1 MRVPRL
7 VPRASVLA
15 FVVAPVLVSA
25 ACDRTTSASATKDAA
40 PQPVVVARV
49 ESHELRRAIDVV
61 GTLAADEE
69 VTVSSEV
76 EGRVLR
82 IAADL
87 GDRVRTGQA
96 LVVLDPEKLQYR
108 LDQQRATLGRAM
120 ARYGVA
126 DLSQA
131 LPPIER
137 TPDVQRA
144 AAELEQAAQAFRRAS
159 ELHGRAL
166 LAQQQ
171 MDDADAMLKAKKAA
185 YESALQGSRNLRAD
199 IDSERANLKLA
210 EAAVRDGT
218 IRAPFD
224 AYVQKRLVSPGE
236 FVKAQTAVMSLV
248 KIDPLKLVAEVPEKM
263 APWVKVGQSL
273 TLVVEAMPGAGVSGQ
288 IARLSPAVN
297 PQTRAFPIEGRVP
310 NPDGR
315 LKPGGFARVHIVT
328 DLVEHVLTVP
338 AAALQ
343 YRYGV
348 NRVFVVKGDRVRATE
363 IKIGDRLGDRVE
375 VVSGVAAGEPIAATD
390 VEKLVDGVA
399 VTGQPIGK

>member
-1 MRVPRL
+1 MRVPWLLR
-7 VPRASVLA
+7 VSVIAAAALA
-15 FVVAPVLVSA
+15 A
-25 ACDRTTSASATKDAA
+25 ACDRTTSAAVPTDAP
-40 PQPVVVARV
+40 PQAVVVVNV
-49 ESHELRRAIDVV
+49 ETHELRRSIDVV

-87 GDRVRTGQA
+87 GDRVTAGQP

-108 LDQQRATLGRAM
+108 LDQQRAALGRAM

-126 DLSQA
+126 DLSVA
-131 LPPIER
+131 LPAIEG

-144 AAELEQAAQAFRRAS
+144 AAELELAGQAFRRAT
-159 ELHGRAL
+159 ELHRQSL
-166 LAQQQ
+166 LPQQQ

-199 IDSERANLKLA
+199 IDAERANLKLA
-210 EAAVRDGT
+210 EAALRDAT

-224 AYVQKRLVSPGE
+224 AFVQRRLVSPGE
-236 FVKAQTAVMSLV
+236 FVKTQTAVMSLV
-248 KIDPLKLVAEVPEKM
+248 KVDPLKLRAEVPEKM

-273 TLVVEAMPGAGVSGQ
+273 TLAVEAMPGADITGQ

-297 PQTRAFPIEGRVP
+297 PQTRSFPLEGRVP

-338 AAALQ
+338 AVALQ

-348 NRVFVVKGDRVRATE
+348 NRVFVVKGDRLHATE
-363 IKIGDRLGDRVE
+363 IKIGDRVGERVE
-375 VVSGVAAGEPIAATD
+375 VIGGVAAGQPIAAADVDKLTD
-390 VEKLVDGVA
+390 GARVA
-399 VTGQPIGK
+399 PQPARR

>member
-1 MRVPRL
+1 MRVSGL
-7 VPRASVLA
+7 LYTAV
-15 FVVAPVLVSA
+15 VVASTGSA
-25 ACDRTTSASATKDAA
+25 AACGGTSSAAVAKDAA
-40 PQPVVVARV
+40 PQAIVVAKV
-49 ESHELRRAIDVV
+49 ESHELRRTIDVV

-87 GDRVRTGQA
+87 GDRVTAGQA

-126 DLSQA
+126 DLSEA
-131 LPPIER
+131 LPAIER

-144 AAELEQAAQAFRRAS
+144 AAELEQAQQGFRRAT
-159 ELHGRAL
+159 ELNRLKL
-166 LAQQQ
+166 LPQQQ
-171 MDDADAMLKAKKAA
+171 MDDADAALKTKKAA
-185 YESALQGSRNLRAD
+185 YESALQSARNLRAD
-199 IDSERANLKLA
+199 IDAERANLKLA
-210 EAAVRDGT
+210 EAALRDGT

-224 AYVQKRLVSPGE
+224 AYVQKRLVAPGE
-236 FVKAQTAVMSLV
+236 FVKTQTAVMSLV
-248 KIDPLKLVAEVPEKM
+248 KIDPLKLTAEVPEKM

-273 TLVVEAMPGAGVSGQ
+273 TLAVEAMPGAGVTGQ

-310 NPDGR
+310 NPNGS
-315 LKPGGFARVHIVT
+315 LKPGGFARVHITT

-338 AAALQ
+338 ATALQ

-348 NRVFVVKGDRVRATE
+348 NRVFVVNGDRLRATE
-363 IKIGDRLGDRVE
+363 IKIGDRVGERVE
-375 VVSGVAAGEPIAATD
+375 VLGGVTAGQPIAATD
-390 VEKLVDGVA
+390 VEKLADGA
-399 VTGQPIGK
+399 RVTSQPARR

>member
-1 MRVPRL
+1 MRVPARL
-7 VPRASVLA
+7 STSFIIASMALA
-15 FVVAPVLVSA
+15 A
-25 ACDRTTSASATKDAA
+25 ACDRPTSAAVTTDAA
-40 PQPVVVARV
+40 PQAIVVAKV
-49 ESHELRRAIDVV
+49 DTHELRRAIDVV
-61 GTLAADEE
+61 GTLAADEQ

-76 EGRVLR
+76 EGRVVR

-87 GDRVRTGQA
+87 GDRVTTGQA

-126 DLSQA
+126 DLSAA
-131 LPPIER
+131 LPAIEQ
-137 TPDVQRA
+137 TPDVRRA
-144 AAELEQAAQAFRRAS
+144 AAELELAGQAFRRAS
-159 ELHGRAL
+159 ELHRQSL
-166 LAQQQ
+166 LPQQQ

-199 IDSERANLKLA
+199 IDSEQANLKLST
-210 EAAVRDGT
+210 AALRDAT

-224 AYVQKRLVSPGE
+224 AYVQKRLVSLGE
-236 FVKAQTAVMSLV
+236 FVKTQTAVMALV
-248 KIDPLKLVAEVPEKM
+248 KIDPLKLTAEVPEKM
-263 APWVKVGQSL
+263 AAWVKVGQSL
-273 TLVVEAMPGAGVSGQ
+273 TLAVEAMPNTAITGQ

-297 PQTRAFPIEGRVP
+297 PQTRSFPIEGRVP

-348 NRVFVVKGDRVRATE
+348 NRVFVVKGDRLRATE
-363 IKIGDRLGDRVE
+363 IRIGDRVGERVE
-375 VVSGVAAGEPIAATD
+375 VIGGLTAGEPIAATD
-390 VEKLVDGVA
+390 VDKLVDGA
-399 VTGQPIGK
+399 RVTSQPARR

>member
-1 MRVPRL
+1 MRIPWVLPA
-7 VPRASVLA
+7 VCAASLA
-15 FVVAPVLVSA
+15 AAAGCGGPSSA
-25 ACDRTTSASATKDAA
+25 AVAKDAA
-40 PQPVVVARV
+40 PQPITVGKVAQ
-49 ESHELRRAIDVV
+49 HEVRRSIDVV

-87 GDRVRTGQA
+87 GDRVSAGQA

-126 DLSQA
+126 DA
-131 LPPIER
+131 AAPLPDIER

-144 AAELEQAAQAFRRAS
+144 AAELELANQAFRRAT
-159 ELHGRAL
+159 ELNRQKL
-166 LAQQQ
+166 LPQQQ
-171 MDDADAMLKAKKAA
+171 MDDADAVLKTKKAA
-185 YESALQGSRNLRAD
+185 YESALQGARNLRAD
-199 IDSERANLKLA
+199 IDAERANLRLA
-210 EAAVRDGT
+210 EAALRDGT
-218 IRAPFD
+218 VRAPFD
-224 AYVQKRLVSPGE
+224 AYVQRRLVSPGE
-236 FVKAQTAVMSLV
+236 FVKTQTAVMSLV
-248 KIDPLKLVAEVPEKM
+248 KIDPLKLTAEVPEKM

-273 TLVVEAMPGAGVSGQ
+273 TLVVEAMPGATITGQ

-310 NPDGR
+310 NPKGS
-315 LKPGGFARVHIVT
+315 LKPGGFARVHITT
-328 DLVEHVLTVP
+328 DLVERVLTVP

-348 NRVFVVKGDRVRATE
+348 NRVFVVKDDHLRATE
-363 IKIGDRLGDRVE
+363 IKIGDRVGEQVE
-375 VVSGVAAGEPIAATD
+375 VISGIAAGEPIAAAD
-390 VEKLVDGVA
+390 VEQLADGA
-399 VTGQPIGK
+399 HVTARAAQ

>member
-1 MRVPRL
+1 MRVSWL
-7 VPRASVLA
+7 FRASVIIAVTA
-15 FVVAPVLVSA
+15 FAA
-25 ACDRTTSASATKDAA
+25 ACDRSTAAVAADAA
-40 PQPVVVARV
+40 PQAVVVAKV
-49 ESHELRRAIDVV
+49 ESHELRRSIDVV

-87 GDRVRTGQA
+87 GDRVTAGQA

-108 LDQQRATLGRAM
+108 LDQQRAALGRAM

-131 LPPIER
+131 LPAIER
-137 TPDVQRA
+137 TPDVQKA
-144 AAELEQAAQAFRRAS
+144 AAELEQANQAFRRAS
-159 ELHGRAL
+159 ELNRQKL
-166 LAQQQ
+166 LPQQQ
-171 MDDADAMLKAKKAA
+171 MDDADANLKAKKAA
-185 YESALQGSRNLRAD
+185 YESALQGARNLRAD
-199 IDSERANLKLA
+199 IDAEQANLKLA
-210 EAAVRDGT
+210 EAALRDGT

-224 AYVQKRLVSPGE
+224 AYVQRRLVSPGE
-236 FVKAQTAVMSLV
+236 FVKTQTAVMSLV
-248 KIDPLKLVAEVPEKM
+248 KVDPLKLRAEVPEKM

-273 TLVVEAMPGAGVSGQ
+273 TLAVEAMPDTSIPGQ

-297 PQTRAFPIEGRVP
+297 PQTRSFPLEGRVP
-310 NPDGR
+310 NPGGN

-328 DLVEHVLTVP
+328 DLTERVLTVP

-348 NRVFVVKGDRVRATE
+348 NRVFVVKGDRLHATE
-363 IKIGDRLGDRVE
+363 IKIGDRLGERVE
-375 VVSGVAAGEPIAATD
+375 VVSGVAAGEPIAAAD
-390 VEKLVDGVA
+390 VEKLIDGA
-399 VTGQPIGK
+399 RVTSQPARK

>member
-7 VPRASVLA
+7 LQTSFIIAATASA
-15 FVVAPVLVSA
+15 A
-25 ACDRTTSASATKDAA
+25 ACDRTTSAAVTKDAA
-40 PQPVVVARV
+40 PQAIVVAKV

-87 GDRVRTGQA
+87 GDRVTAGQA

-131 LPPIER
+131 LPAIER

-144 AAELEQAAQAFRRAS
+144 AAELELAEQAFRRAT
-159 ELHGRAL
+159 ELHRQKL
-166 LAQQQ
+166 LPQQQ
-171 MDDADAMLKAKKAA
+171 MDDADAALKAKKAA

-210 EAAVRDGT
+210 EASLRDAT

-224 AYVQKRLVSPGE
+224 SYVQKRLVSQGE
-236 FVKAQTAVMSLV
+236 FVKTQTAVMSLV
-248 KIDPLKLVAEVPEKM
+248 KVDPLKLTAEVPEKM

-273 TLVVEAMPGAGVSGQ
+273 TLAVAAMPGAGVTGH

-297 PQTRAFPIEGRVP
+297 PQTRSFPLEGRVP

-315 LKPGGFARVHIVT
+315 LKPGAFARVHIVT
-328 DLVEHVLTVP
+328 DLAEQVLTVP

-343 YRYGV
+343 DPLR
-348 NRVFVVKGDRVRATE
+348 RE
-363 IKIGDRLGDRVE
+363 PRLR
-375 VVSGVAAGEPIAATD
+375 
-390 VEKLVDGVA
+390 
-399 VTGQPIGK
+399 GQG

>member
-7 VPRASVLA
+7 LQTSFIIAAAA
-15 FVVAPVLVSA
+15 FAA
-25 ACDRTTSASATKDAA
+25 ACDRTTSAAVTKDAA
-40 PQPVVVARV
+40 PQAIVVAKV

-87 GDRVRTGQA
+87 GDRVTAGQA

-126 DLSQA
+126 DPA
-131 LPPIER
+131 AAMPAIER

-144 AAELEQAAQAFRRAS
+144 AAELELAGQAFRRAT
-159 ELHGRAL
+159 ELHRQSL
-166 LAQQQ
+166 LPQQQ

-210 EAAVRDGT
+210 EASLRDAT

-236 FVKAQTAVMSLV
+236 FVKTQTAVMSLV
-248 KIDPLKLVAEVPEKM
+248 KIDPLKLTAEVPEKM

-273 TLVVEAMPGAGVSGQ
+273 TLAVEAMPGAGVSGH

-297 PQTRAFPIEGRVP
+297 PQTRAFPHRRPGAEPERQPQAGRFRARPHRHRPGREGADGARDRPAVP
-310 NPDGR
+310 LRREPRLRRQGR
-315 LKPGGFARVHIVT
+315 PL
-328 DLVEHVLTVP
+328 
-338 AAALQ
+338 
-343 YRYGV
+343 
-348 NRVFVVKGDRVRATE
+348 RATE
-363 IKIGDRLGDRVE
+363 IKIGDRVGERVE
-375 VVSGVAAGEPIAATD
+375 VVGGVAAGETIAATD
-390 VEKLVDGVA
+390 VEKLADGA
-399 VTGQPIGK
+399 RVTSQPARK

>member
-1 MRVPRL
+1 MRVSRL
-7 VPRASVLA
+7 LQTSVVIALAPWAGACGRAS
-15 FVVAPVLVSA
+15 SA
-25 ACDRTTSASATKDAA
+25 AATKDAPPLA
-40 PQPVVVARV
+40 IVVAQV
-49 ESHELRRAIDVV
+49 ESHDLRRSIDVT

-69 VTVSSEV
+69 VTVSAEV
-76 EGRVLR
+76 EGRVVR

-87 GDRVRTGQA
+87 GDRVTAGQA

-126 DLSQA
+126 DLAQP
-131 LPPIER
+131 LPAIER

-144 AAELEQAAQAFRRAS
+144 AAELEQADQAFRRAS
-159 ELHGRAL
+159 ELHRLKL
-166 LAQQQ
+166 LPQQE
-171 MDDADAMLKAKKAA
+171 MDNADATLKAKKAA
-185 YESALQGSRNLRAD
+185 YESSLQGSRNLRAD

-236 FVKAQTAVMSLV
+236 FVKTQTAVMSLV
-248 KIDPLKLVAEVPEKM
+248 KIDPLKLTAEVPEKM
-263 APWVKVGQSL
+263 AAWVKVGQEL
-273 TLVVEAMPGAGVSGQ
+273 TLAVEAMPNTAVTGR

-297 PQTRAFPIEGRVP
+297 PQTRSFPLEGRVP

-328 DLVEHVLTVP
+328 DLVEPVLTVP

-348 NRVFVVKGDRVRATE
+348 NRVFVVQGDRLRATE
-363 IKIGDRLGDRVE
+363 IKIGDRIGERVE
-375 VVSGVAAGEPIAATD
+375 VVGGVAAGQPIAAAD
-390 VEKLVDGVA
+390 VEKLVDGA
-399 VTGQPIGK
+399 RVTSQPARK

>member
-1 MRVPRL
+1 MKVSGL
-7 VPRASVLA
+7 FYTAV
-15 FVVAPVLVSA
+15 VVASATFTA
-25 ACDRTTSASATKDAA
+25 ACDRPTSAAATKDAA
-40 PQPVVVARV
+40 PQAIVVAKV
-49 ESHELRRAIDVV
+49 ESHELRRSIDVV

-87 GDRVRTGQA
+87 GDRVTAGQP

-126 DLSQA
+126 DLSA
-131 LPPIER
+131 ELPAIER

-144 AAELEQAAQAFRRAS
+144 AAELEQADQAFRRAT
-159 ELHGRAL
+159 ELHRQKL
-166 LAQQQ
+166 LPQQQ
-171 MDDADAMLKAKKAA
+171 MDDADAMLKTKKAA

-210 EAAVRDGT
+210 EASLRDAT

-236 FVKAQTAVMSLV
+236 FVKTQTAVMSLV
-248 KIDPLKLVAEVPEKM
+248 KIDPLKLTAEVPEKM
-263 APWVKVGQSL
+263 AAWVKVGQSL
-273 TLVVEAMPGAGVSGQ
+273 TLAVEAMPNVSIAGQ

-297 PQTRAFPIEGRVP
+297 PQTRSFPLEGRVP
-310 NPDGR
+310 NPNGS
-315 LKPGGFARVHIVT
+315 LKPGGFARVHITT
-328 DLVEHVLTVP
+328 DLVEKVLTVP

-348 NRVFVVKGDRVRATE
+348 NRVFVVKGDQVRATE
-363 IKIGDRLGDRVE
+363 IKIGDRVGERVE
-375 VVSGVAAGEPIAATD
+375 VVGGVTAGEPIAATD
-390 VEKLVDGVA
+390 VEKLADGA
-399 VTGQPIGK
+399 HVTSQPARR

>member
-7 VPRASVLA
+7 LPTS
-15 FVVAPVLVSA
+15 LVIASA
-25 ACDRTTSASATKDAA
+25 AFAAGCDRATSAAVTKDAA
-40 PQPVVVARV
+40 PQAIVVAKV
-49 ESHELRRAIDVV
+49 ESHELRRSIEVV

-87 GDRVRTGQA
+87 GDRVTAGQA
-96 LVVLDPEKLQYR
+96 LIVLDPEKLQYR

-126 DLSQA
+126 EPADA
-131 LPPIER
+131 LPAIER
-137 TPDVQRA
+137 TPDVQKA
-144 AAELEQAAQAFRRAS
+144 AAELEQAHQGFRRAS
-159 ELHGRAL
+159 ELRRLEL
-166 LAQQQ
+166 LPQQQ
-171 MDDADAMLKAKKAA
+171 MDDADAMLKTKKAA
-185 YESALQGSRNLRAD
+185 YESALQSARNLRAD
-199 IDSERANLKLA
+199 IDAERANLKLA
-210 EAAVRDGT
+210 EAGLRDGT

-236 FVKAQTAVMSLV
+236 FVKTQTAVMALV
-248 KIDPLKLVAEVPEKM
+248 KIDPLKLTAEVPEKM

-273 TLVVEAMPGAGVSGQ
+273 TLAVEAMPGAGVTGH

-310 NPDGR
+310 NPKGS
-315 LKPGGFARVHIVT
+315 LKPGGFARVHITT
-328 DLVEHVLTVP
+328 DLVERVLSVP
-338 AAALQ
+338 ASALQ

-348 NRVFVVKGDRVRATE
+348 NRVFVVEGDRLRATE
-363 IKIGDRLGDRVE
+363 IKIGDRVGERVE
-375 VVSGVAAGEPIAATD
+375 VVSGVAAGAPIAAAD
-390 VEKLVDGVA
+390 VEQLTDGTR
-399 VTGQPIGK
+399 VTSRPARK

>member
-7 VPRASVLA
+7 LQTSFIIAATASA
-15 FVVAPVLVSA
+15 A
-25 ACDRTTSASATKDAA
+25 ACDRTTSAAVTKDAA
-40 PQPVVVARV
+40 PQAIVVAKV

-87 GDRVRTGQA
+87 GDRVTAGQA

-131 LPPIER
+131 LPAIER

-144 AAELEQAAQAFRRAS
+144 AAELELAEQAFRRAT
-159 ELHGRAL
+159 ELHRQKL
-166 LAQQQ
+166 LPQQQ
-171 MDDADAMLKAKKAA
+171 MDDADAALKAKKAA

-210 EAAVRDGT
+210 EASLRDAT

-224 AYVQKRLVSPGE
+224 AYVQKRLVSQGE
-236 FVKAQTAVMSLV
+236 FVKTQTAVMSLV
-248 KIDPLKLVAEVPEKM
+248 KVDPLKLTAEVPEKM

-273 TLVVEAMPGAGVSGQ
+273 TLAVAAMPGAGVTGH

-297 PQTRAFPIEGRVP
+297 PQTRSFPLEGRVP

-315 LKPGGFARVHIVT
+315 LKPGAFARVHIVT
-328 DLVEHVLTVP
+328 DLAEQVLTVP

-348 NRVFVVKGDRVRATE
+348 NRLFVVKGDRLRATE
-363 IKIGDRLGDRVE
+363 IKIGDRVGERVE
-375 VVSGVAAGEPIAATD
+375 VVSGVTAGETIAGAD
-390 VEKLVDGVA
+390 VETLIDGA
-399 VTGQPIGK
+399 RVTSRPASR

>member
-1 MRVPRL
+1 MRVL
-7 VPRASVLA
+7 WLGHAAVIIGFTALA
-15 FVVAPVLVSA
+15 AACGGPSSA
-25 ACDRTTSASATKDAA
+25 AVAADAA
-40 PQPVVVARV
+40 PQAVAVANV
-49 ESHELRRAIDVV
+49 EKHEVRRAIDVV

-87 GDRVRTGQA
+87 GDRVTSGQP

-108 LDQQRATLGRAM
+108 LDQQRAALGRAM

-131 LPPIER
+131 LPAIER
-137 TPDVQRA
+137 TPDVQKA
-144 AAELEQAAQAFRRAS
+144 AAELEQANQAFRRAS
-159 ELHGRAL
+159 ELNKQQL
-166 LAQQQ
+166 LAQQE
-171 MDDADAMLKAKKAA
+171 MDDADASLKTKKAA
-185 YESALQGSRNLRAD
+185 YESALQCARNLRAD
-199 IDSERANLKLA
+199 IDAEQANLKLA
-210 EAAVRDGT
+210 EAAFRDGT

-248 KIDPLKLVAEVPEKM
+248 KIDPLKLTAEVPEKM
-263 APWVKVGQSL
+263 APWVKVGQSM
-273 TLVVEAMPGAGVSGQ
+273 TLAVEAMPGATITGQ

-297 PQTRAFPIEGRVP
+297 PQTRAFPLEGRVP
-310 NPDGR
+310 NPGGN

-338 AAALQ
+338 ATALQ

-348 NRVFVVKGDRVRATE
+348 NRVFVVKGDRLRATE
-363 IKIGDRLGDRVE
+363 IKIGDRVGERVE
-375 VVSGVAAGEPIAATD
+375 VVGGVAAGEPIAVTD
-390 VEKLVDGVA
+390 VEKLADGTR
-399 VTGQPIGK
+399 VTSQPARK

>member
-1 MRVPRL
+1 MRVRWL
-7 VPRASVLA
+7 FHSSVVVCAA
-15 FVVAPVLVSA
+15 FAA
-25 ACDRTTSASATKDAA
+25 ACDRTTSAAVTKDAA
-40 PQPVVVARV
+40 PQAIVVAKV
-49 ESHELRRAIDVV
+49 ESHELRRSIDVV

-87 GDRVRTGQA
+87 GDRVTAGQA

-126 DLSQA
+126 DLAEA
-131 LPPIER
+131 LPAIER

-144 AAELEQAAQAFRRAS
+144 AAELEQANQAFRRAS
-159 ELHGRAL
+159 ELNRLKL
-166 LAQQQ
+166 LPQQQ
-171 MDDADAMLKAKKAA
+171 MDDADAALKTKKAA
-185 YESALQGSRNLRAD
+185 YESALQSARNLRAD
-199 IDSERANLKLA
+199 IDAERANLKLA
-210 EAAVRDGT
+210 EAALRDGT

-224 AYVQKRLVSPGE
+224 AYVQKRLISPGE
-236 FVKAQTAVMSLV
+236 FVKTQTAVMTLV
-248 KIDPLKLVAEVPEKM
+248 KIDPLKLTAEVPEKM

-273 TLVVEAMPGAGVSGQ
+273 TLSVEALPGAAVSGH

-310 NPDGR
+310 NPGGS

-338 AAALQ
+338 ASALQ

-348 NRVFVVKGDRVRATE
+348 NRVFVVKGDRLRATE
-363 IKIGDRLGDRVE
+363 IKIGDRVGERVE
-375 VVSGVAAGEPIAATD
+375 VVGGVTAGEPIAAKD
-390 VEKLVDGVA
+390 VEKLADGA
-399 VTGQPIGK
+399 VVTSQPASR

>member
-1 MRVPRL
+1 MRVSGL
-7 VPRASVLA
+7 VYTAV
-15 FVVAPVLVSA
+15 VVAAATGTAACGRTSSA
-25 ACDRTTSASATKDAA
+25 AVAKDAA
-40 PQPVVVARV
+40 PQAVVVATV
-49 ESHELRRAIDVV
+49 EAHELRRSIDVV

-87 GDRVRTGQA
+87 GDRVKAGQP

-126 DLSQA
+126 DASQA
-131 LPPIER
+131 LPAIDR

-144 AAELEQAAQAFRRAS
+144 AAELELANQAFRRAT
-159 ELHGRAL
+159 ELYKQKL
-166 LAQQQ
+166 LPQQQ
-171 MDDADAMLKAKKAA
+171 MDDADAILKTKKAA
-185 YESALQGSRNLRAD
+185 YESAIQGSRNLRAD
-199 IDSERANLKLA
+199 IDSEQANLKLA

-248 KIDPLKLVAEVPEKM
+248 KIDPLKLTAEVPEKM
-263 APWVKVGQSL
+263 APWVKVGQPL
-273 TLVVEAMPGAGVSGQ
+273 TLAVEAMPGTGIKGE

-297 PQTRAFPIEGRVP
+297 PQTRSFPLEGRVP
-310 NPDGR
+310 NPGGN
-315 LKPGGFARVHIVT
+315 LKPGGFARVHIDT
-328 DLVEHVLTVP
+328 DLVDRVLTVP

-363 IKIGDRLGDRVE
+363 IKIGDRVGERVE
-375 VVSGVAAGEPIAATD
+375 VVGGVTAGESIAATD
-390 VEKLVDGVA
+390 VEKLADGTP
-399 VTGQPIGK
+399 VTTQPARK

>member
-1 MRVPRL
+1 MRVPGL
-7 VPRASVLA
+7 LYAAAAIASTTVA
-15 FVVAPVLVSA
+15 TGCGGTSSAAVAKDVAPQAIVVA
-25 ACDRTTSASATKDAA
+25 K
-40 PQPVVVARV
+40 V

-87 GDRVRTGQA
+87 GDRVTTGQA

-126 DLSQA
+126 DLAEA
-131 LPPIER
+131 LPAIER

-144 AAELEQAAQAFRRAS
+144 AAELEQAQQGFRRAT
-159 ELHGRAL
+159 ELNRLKL
-166 LAQQQ
+166 LPQQQ
-171 MDDADAMLKAKKAA
+171 MDDADAMLKTKKAA
-185 YESALQGSRNLRAD
+185 YESALQSARNLRAD
-199 IDSERANLKLA
+199 IDAERANLKLA
-210 EAAVRDGT
+210 EAALRDGT

-236 FVKAQTAVMSLV
+236 FVKTQTAVMSLV
-248 KIDPLKLVAEVPEKM
+248 KVDPLKLTAEVPEKM
-263 APWVKVGQSL
+263 APWVKVGQTL
-273 TLVVEAMPGAGVSGQ
+273 TLAVEAMPGAGVTGH

-310 NPDGR
+310 NPNGS
-315 LKPGGFARVHIVT
+315 LKPGGFARVHITT

-348 NRVFVVKGDRVRATE
+348 NRVFVVTGDRLRATE
-363 IKIGDRLGDRVE
+363 IKIGDRVGERVE
-375 VVSGVAAGEPIAATD
+375 VLGGVTAGQPIAGAD
-390 VEKLVDGVA
+390 VEKLTDGA
-399 VTGQPIGK
+399 RVTSQPARK

>member
-1 MRVPRL
+1 MRVPWL
-7 VPRASVLA
+7 LQTSFIMAVT
-15 FVVAPVLVSA
+15 VSAA
-25 ACDRTTSASATKDAA
+25 ACDRTTSAAVTNDAA
-40 PQPVVVARV
+40 PQAIVVAKV

-87 GDRVRTGQA
+87 GDRVTAGQA

-126 DLSQA
+126 DLSAA
-131 LPPIER
+131 LPDIEQ
-137 TPDVQRA
+137 TPDVRRA
-144 AAELEQAAQAFRRAS
+144 AAELELAGQAFRRAT
-159 ELHGRAL
+159 ELHKQKL
-166 LAQQQ
+166 LPQQQ

-185 YESALQGSRNLRAD
+185 YESAVQGSRNLRAD

-210 EAAVRDGT
+210 EAGLRDAT

-224 AYVQKRLVSPGE
+224 AYVQKRLVSLGG
-236 FVKAQTAVMSLV
+236 FVKTQTAVMSLV
-248 KIDPLKLVAEVPEKM
+248 KIDPLKLTAEVPEKM
-263 APWVKVGQSL
+263 AAWVKVGQTL
-273 TLVVEAMPGAGVSGQ
+273 TLAVEAMPNAAVTGH

-297 PQTRAFPIEGRVP
+297 PQTRSFPLEGRVP

-315 LKPGGFARVHIVT
+315 LKPGGFARVHITT
-328 DLVEHVLTVP
+328 DLVEKVLTVP

-348 NRVFVVKGDRVRATE
+348 NRVFVVKGDQVRATE
-363 IKIGDRLGDRVE
+363 IKIGDRVGDRVE
-375 VVSGVAAGEPIAATD
+375 VVGGVAAGETIAATD
-390 VEKLVDGVA
+390 VEKLADGA
-399 VTGQPIGK
+399 HVTSQPARK

>member
-1 MRVPRL
+1 MRVFGL
-7 VPRASVLA
+7 LYTAV
-15 FVVAPVLVSA
+15 VVASTAFAAACGGTSSA
-25 ACDRTTSASATKDAA
+25 AVAKDAA
-40 PQPVVVARV
+40 PQAIVVAKV
-49 ESHELRRAIDVV
+49 EAHELRRAIDVV

-87 GDRVRTGQA
+87 GDRVTAGQA

-126 DLSQA
+126 DLSEA
-131 LPPIER
+131 LPAIER

-144 AAELEQAAQAFRRAS
+144 AAELEQAQQGFRRAT
-159 ELHGRAL
+159 ELHQRSL
-166 LAQQQ
+166 LPQQQ
-171 MDDADAMLKAKKAA
+171 MDDAEAALKTRKAA
-185 YESALQGSRNLRAD
+185 YESALQGARNLRAD

-210 EAAVRDGT
+210 EAALRDGT

-236 FVKAQTAVMSLV
+236 FVKTQTAVMSLV
-248 KIDPLKLVAEVPEKM
+248 KIDPLKLTAEVPEKM

-273 TLVVEAMPGAGVSGQ
+273 TLAVEAMPGAGVTGQ

-310 NPDGR
+310 NPNGS
-315 LKPGGFARVHIVT
+315 LKPGGFARVHITT

-338 AAALQ
+338 ATALQ

-348 NRVFVVKGDRVRATE
+348 NRVFVVTGDRLRATE
-363 IKIGDRLGDRVE
+363 IKIGDRVGDRVE
-375 VVSGVAAGEPIAATD
+375 VLGGVAAGEPIAATD
-390 VEKLVDGVA
+390 VEKLADGA
-399 VTGQPIGK
+399 RVTSRAARP

>member
-7 VPRASVLA
+7 LQTSFIIAATASA
-15 FVVAPVLVSA
+15 A
-25 ACDRTTSASATKDAA
+25 ACDRTTSAAVTKDAA
-40 PQPVVVARV
+40 PQAIVVAKV

-87 GDRVRTGQA
+87 GDRVTAGQA

-131 LPPIER
+131 LPAIER

-144 AAELEQAAQAFRRAS
+144 AAELELAEQAFRRAT
-159 ELHGRAL
+159 ELHRQKL
-166 LAQQQ
+166 LPQQQ

-210 EAAVRDGT
+210 EASLRDAT

-224 AYVQKRLVSPGE
+224 AYVQKRLVSQGE
-236 FVKAQTAVMSLV
+236 FVKTQTAVMSLV
-248 KIDPLKLVAEVPEKM
+248 KVDPLKLTAEVPEKM

-273 TLVVEAMPGAGVSGQ
+273 TLAVEAMPGAGVTGH

-297 PQTRAFPIEGRVP
+297 PQTRSFPLEGRVP

-315 LKPGGFARVHIVT
+315 LKPGAFARVHIVT
-328 DLVEHVLTVP
+328 DLAEQVLTVP

-348 NRVFVVKGDRVRATE
+348 NRVFVVKGDRLRATE
-363 IKIGDRLGDRVE
+363 IKIGDRVGERVE
-375 VVSGVAAGEPIAATD
+375 VVSGVTAGETIAGAD
-390 VEKLVDGVA
+390 VETLIDGA
-399 VTGQPIGK
+399 RVTSRPASK

>member
-1 MRVPRL
+1 L
-7 VPRASVLA
+7 VIAAAACAAACGGTSSAAVTTDAPPQPI
-15 FVVAPVLVSA
+15 VVAN
-25 ACDRTTSASATKDAA
+25 
-40 PQPVVVARV
+40 V
-49 ESHELRRAIDVV
+49 ETHELRRTIDVV
-61 GTLAADEE
+61 GTLGADEE

-87 GDRVRTGQA
+87 GDRVTAGQA
-96 LVVLDPEKLQYR
+96 LVVLDQEKLQYR

-120 ARYGVA
+120 ARYGVS
-126 DLSQA
+126 DLSAA
-131 LPPIER
+131 LPAIER

-144 AAELEQAAQAFRRAS
+144 AAELDLAGQAFRRAT
-159 ELHGRAL
+159 ELHRQSL
-166 LAQQQ
+166 LPQQQ

-185 YESALQGSRNLRAD
+185 YESALQGARNLRAD
-199 IDSERANLKLA
+199 IDAEQANLKLV
-210 EAAVRDGT
+210 EAALRDAT

-224 AYVQKRLVSPGE
+224 AYVQKRLVSLGE
-236 FVKAQTAVMSLV
+236 FVKTQTAVMSLV
-248 KIDPLKLVAEVPEKM
+248 KVDPLKLRAEVPEKM
-263 APWVKVGQSL
+263 APWVKVGQSM
-273 TLVVEAMPGAGVSGQ
+273 TLAVEAMPDTGITGH

-297 PQTRAFPIEGRVP
+297 PQTRAFPLEGRVP

-348 NRVFVVKGDRVRATE
+348 NRVFVVKGDRVQATE
-363 IKIGDRLGDRVE
+363 IKIGDRVGERVE
-375 VVSGVAAGEPIAATD
+375 VVGGVTAGEVIAATD
-390 VEKLVDGVA
+390 VEKLVDGVRVA
-399 VTGQPIGK
+399 GQPARK

>member
-1 MRVPRL
+1 MRVPWFL
-7 VPRASVLA
+7 HVS
-15 FVVAPVLVSA
+15 VVAAAAAGAA
-25 ACDRTTSASATKDAA
+25 ACDRTTSAAVTKDAA
-40 PQPVVVARV
+40 PQAIVVAKV

-69 VTVSSEV
+69 VTVSAEV

-87 GDRVRTGQA
+87 GDRVTAGQA

-131 LPPIER
+131 MPAIER

-144 AAELEQAAQAFRRAS
+144 AAELELAGQAFRRAA
-159 ELHGRAL
+159 ELHRQKL
-166 LAQQQ
+166 LPQQQ

-199 IDSERANLKLA
+199 IDSERANLKLV
-210 EAAVRDGT
+210 EASLRDAT

-236 FVKAQTAVMSLV
+236 FVKTQTAVMALV
-248 KIDPLKLVAEVPEKM
+248 KIDPLKLTAEVPEKM

-273 TLVVEAMPGAGVSGQ
+273 TLAVEAMPGASVTGQ

-315 LKPGGFARVHIVT
+315 LKPGGFARAHIVT
-328 DLVEHVLTVP
+328 DLVEQVLTVP

-348 NRVFVVKGDRVRATE
+348 NRVFVVKGERVRATE
-363 IKIGDRLGDRVE
+363 VKIGDRLGERVE
-375 VVSGVAAGEPIAATD
+375 VVGGIAAGEPIAAAD
-390 VEKLVDGVA
+390 VEKLADGA
-399 VTGQPIGK
+399 RVTSQPAHR

>member
-1 MRVPRL
+1 MRVPWL
-7 VPRASVLA
+7 LHTSVIIASTA
-15 FVVAPVLVSA
+15 FAA
-25 ACDRTTSASATKDAA
+25 ACDRATSAAVTTDAA
-40 PQPVVVARV
+40 PQAIVVANV
-49 ESHELRRAIDVV
+49 GTHELRRTIDVV

-87 GDRVRTGQA
+87 GDRVTAGQA

-108 LDQQRATLGRAM
+108 LDQQRAALGRAM

-126 DLSQA
+126 DLSEA

-144 AAELEQAAQAFRRAS
+144 AAELEQAQQGFRRAT
-159 ELHGRAL
+159 ELNRLKL
-166 LAQQQ
+166 LPQQQ
-171 MDDADAMLKAKKAA
+171 MDDADAMLKTKKAA
-185 YESALQGSRNLRAD
+185 YESALQSSRNLRAD

-224 AYVQKRLVSPGE
+224 AYVQKRLVSPGA
-236 FVKAQTAVMSLV
+236 FVKTQTAVMSLV
-248 KIDPLKLVAEVPEKM
+248 KIDPLKLTAEVPEKM

-273 TLVVEAMPGAGVSGQ
+273 TLAVEAMPDAGITGQ

-297 PQTRAFPIEGRVP
+297 PQTRSVPFEGRVP
-310 NPDGR
+310 NPGGR

-348 NRVFVVKGDRVRATE
+348 NRVFVVKGDRLRATE
-363 IKIGDRLGDRVE
+363 IKIGDRVGERVE
-375 VVSGVAAGEPIAATD
+375 VVGGVTAGEPIAATD
-390 VEKLVDGVA
+390 VDKLVDGA
-399 VTGQPIGK
+399 RVTSKPTRK

>member
-1 MRVPRL
+1 MRVSRL
-7 VPRASVLA
+7 LQTSVVLA
-15 FVVAPVLVSA
+15 CAPFAAACGRATSAATKEAAPLAIVVA
-25 ACDRTTSASATKDAA
+25 K
-40 PQPVVVARV
+40 V
-49 ESHELRRAIDVV
+49 EAHDLRRSIDVT

-87 GDRVRTGQA
+87 GDHVTAGQA

-126 DLSQA
+126 DLAEA
-131 LPPIER
+131 LPAIER

-144 AAELEQAAQAFRRAS
+144 AAELEQAHQGFKRAS
-159 ELHGRAL
+159 ELQRLKL
-166 LAQQQ
+166 LPQQQ
-171 MDDADAMLKAKKAA
+171 MDDADAMLKTKQAA
-185 YESALQGSRNLRAD
+185 YESAVQSSRNLRAD
-199 IDSERANLKLA
+199 IDAERANLKLA
-210 EAAVRDGT
+210 EASLRDGT

-224 AYVQKRLVSPGE
+224 VYVQKRLVSQGE
-236 FVKAQTAVMSLV
+236 FVKTQTAVMSLV
-248 KIDPLKLVAEVPEKM
+248 KIDPLKLTAEVPEKM
-263 APWVKVGQSL
+263 AAWVKVGQSL
-273 TLVVEAMPGAGVSGQ
+273 TLAVEAMPNAAVTGR

-297 PQTRAFPIEGRVP
+297 PQTRSFPIEGRVP

-328 DLVEHVLTVP
+328 DMTERVLTVP

-348 NRVFVVKGDRVRATE
+348 NRVFVVTGDRLHATE
-363 IKIGDRLGDRVE
+363 IKIGDRVGERVE
-375 VVSGVAAGEPIAATD
+375 VVSGITAGESIAATD
-390 VEKLVDGVA
+390 VEKLIDGA
-399 VTGQPIGK
+399 RVTSQPARQ